1 MAITVDGFAGVDNST
16 IHRNI
21 IYTYGANVGISLRN
35 VKALANTPPGQTQ
48 TFRYLEVSDNIVT
61 MLGQTGKAQ
70 GIELNNAA
78 LGLIGNY
85 VGGTPDGTAQ
95 NADYKSNAIFAGRTE
110 WQAALSRFSVLKE
123 SMILKDSL
131 LRQASDSQA
140 QTLLAEKTGLQNEYD
155 SISNVLTTWWS
166 AQVAQRDLQLA
177 QLTVQNNA
185 ITTGANVQATNE
197 RSVNRA
203 LLSRVLP
210 QNRNLSSQDYSDLA
224 AIAAQCALDG
234 GAAVHRARAIL
245 DWAKDTSRIWPENC
259 GSNVQGPGED
269 RNGAIRTEGSTLYR
283 VFPNPATSDLVVECQ
298 GIVTDRDLRATL
310 YNTFGQPILQ
320 AVLTGPTN
328 PLSLREMPA
337 GVYWLTIRE
346 KGRMV
351 HQQVIIKN

>member
-16 IHRNI
+16 IHHNT
-21 IYTYGANVGISLRN
+21 IYTYGAKAGISWRN

-48 TFRYLEVSDNIVT
+48 TFRYLEVSANIVT

-197 RSVNRA
+197 RLVNRV

-210 QNRNLSSQDYSDLA
+210 QNRNLSSQ
-224 AIAAQCALDG
+224 
-234 GAAVHRARAIL
+234 
-245 DWAKDTSRIWPENC
+245 
-259 GSNVQGPGED
+259 
-269 RNGAIRTEGSTLYR
+269 
-283 VFPNPATSDLVVECQ
+283 
-298 GIVTDRDLRATL
+298 GIVADRDLRATL